1 MTALETLAR
10 VEQACAAQLRDA
22 LAVTFT
28 TIAEKSG
35 ISRTTLYRDES
46 LRAVVVE
53 YRTRSHDPRSLSG
66 LVAEVGHCGQLSK
79 SSPNASGATKNNS
92 ADSVAAARPVDRRIV
107 CPQV

>member
-1 MTALETLAR
+1 VTAPETLAR

-22 LAVTFT
+22 LPVTFT

-66 LVAEVGHCGQLSK
+66 LVAEVGHLRAAVEALAERVRSHEEQLRRLNRASK
-79 SSPNASGATKNNS
+79 
-92 ADSVAAARPVDRRIV
+92 AR
-107 CPQV
+107 

>member
-1 MTALETLAR
+1 MTAPETLAR
-10 VEQACAAQLRDA
+10 VEQACAAQLREA
-22 LAVTFT
+22 MSVTFT

-66 LVAEVGHCGQLSK
+66 LVAEVGHLRTAVEALAERVRSHEEQLRRLSRTRK
-79 SSPNASGATKNNS
+79 
-92 ADSVAAARPVDRRIV
+92 AR
-107 CPQV
+107 